1 MSSSTNEGNG
11 ESRCIAFASNRCLIK
26 GNLVEVALKAREAVE
41 QGESDPILIFNEKTS
56 RLVEV
61 DFGVSE
67 AAIRQRFASLS
78 MPDGPKEE
86 EPAEIKRGPGRPKMG
101 VVGRE
106 VTLLPRH
113 WEWLD
118 DQPGGASVALRKL
131 VEMAKR
137 ANQGED
143 CLRKAQESV
152 HRFMW
157 AMAGDLPGF
166 EEASRNFYAGNYEV
180 FTELTGAWPKD
191 IRTHLLELVGAVAQ
205 ARASISRKNSEPPA
219 K

>member
-1 MSSSTNEGNG
+1 MSSSIIEGNV
-11 ESRCIAFASNRCLIK
+11 ESRCIAFAGSRRLAK
-26 GNLVEVALKAREAVE
+26 GNLLEVALKAREALE
-41 QGESDPILIFNEKTS
+41 QGESDPILIFNQETS

-61 DFGVSE
+61 DLGASE
-67 AAIRQRFASLS
+67 AAIRQRFTSLC

-86 EPAEIKRGPGRPKMG
+86 EPAGTKRGPGRPKMG

-118 DQPGGASVALRKL
+118 EQPGGASVALRKL

-166 EEASRNFYAGNYEV
+166 EEASRSFYAGNYEL
-180 FTELTGAWPKD
+180 FTELTGSWPKD

-205 ARASISRKNSEPPA
+205 ARESISRKNSEPPA